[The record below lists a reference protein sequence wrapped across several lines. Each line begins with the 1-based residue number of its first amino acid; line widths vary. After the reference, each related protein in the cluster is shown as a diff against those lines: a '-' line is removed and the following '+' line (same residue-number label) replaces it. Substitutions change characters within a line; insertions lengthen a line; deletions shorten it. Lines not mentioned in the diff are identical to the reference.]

1 MVCFSYGFSENHYN
15 PGIADN
21 MTRMAAAALLSESK
35 DRAASRFAC
44 VGGEA
49 DFTVCGQSMD
59 TDKRRKEEA

>member
-1 MVCFSYGFSENHYN
+1 VVCFSYGFSENHYN

-44 VGGEA
+44 V
-49 DFTVCGQSMD
+49 
-59 TDKRRKEEA
+59 